1 MTVSLILLFYFS
13 FFVIKQTETQKK
25 NLNKA
30 CRRRGRVAHR
40 WLWGAPSCRCG
51 RCRTVAPASGPDTRT
66 SPGPRSA
73 PDRSGG
79 RPSHAERL
87 YLETHQTKKQKK
99 KLREREKKRHSNSA
113 DHQKDQ
119 LIQGGIKAI
128 RFNLFFR
135 SANRQMGS
143 LSADREMNQL

>member
-1 MTVSLILLFYFS
+1 MTVSLIFLFYFS
-13 FFVIKQTETQKK
+13 FSVIKQTETQKK
-25 NLNKA
+25 LNNA
-30 CRRRGRVAHR
+30 CRRRGRVTHR

-51 RCRTVAPASGPDTRT
+51 RCRTVAPASGPDTHT

-87 YLETHQTKKQKK
+87 YLETHQTKKTEKTEREKK
-99 KLREREKKRHSNSA
+99 KKKRHSNSA

-135 SANRQMGS
+135 SANHQMGS

>member
-13 FFVIKQTETQKK
+13 FSVIKQTETQKK
-25 NLNKA
+25 NRTKPVGAVGGWLTVDCEVHPA
-30 CRRRGRVAHR
+30 AVVEGVGLLLQHQDPTLVPALVLGAHR
-40 WLWGAPSCRCG
+40 IDLEGGLPMQRGSTWRH
-51 RCRTVAPASGPDTRT
+51 TR
-66 SPGPRSA
+66 
-73 PDRSGG
+73 
-79 RPSHAERL
+79 
-87 YLETHQTKKQKK
+87 QKNRK
-99 KLREREKKRHSNSA
+99 KLRERERKKRHSNSA

-135 SANRQMGS
+135 SANHQMGS